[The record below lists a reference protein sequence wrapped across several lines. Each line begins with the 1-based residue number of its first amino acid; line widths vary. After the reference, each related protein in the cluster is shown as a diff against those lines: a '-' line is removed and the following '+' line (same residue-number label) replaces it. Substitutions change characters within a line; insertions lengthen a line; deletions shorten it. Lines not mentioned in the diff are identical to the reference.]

1 MGLDK
6 MRIRLLAAVMAVTL
20 VLAGLG
26 GWAVWSNHK
35 AHAKAVAAAQA
46 PAKKAEKGRRGA
58 AKAPSTAA
66 DRDALKATAIAW
78 ARAAHEWGTD
88 PAAVAAVGSGSDAS
102 ALAGLRPSKPD
113 KSAFDALYSGGG
125 ETGPDTPSPYCT
137 PTRMSACDTQPTM
150 WNYWYANE
158 YLMGARFVSDPT
170 ADVLPDDRVEVK
182 GSLRTVLWTD
192 GETEATT
199 QGSDGSTWWA
209 FAPVYAIH
217 DIDETLTIEDGKVS
231 GVDGSTDRWLVSP
244 FLSDWNKN
252 PCWDADSQPG
262 YTQGD
267 VPMRGD
273 APKDLLPSRDT
284 SIARLKPATDLT
296 SGAWAPIAAPPA
308 DTDQCGSGCDLSL
321 H

>member
-1 MGLDK
+1 MGPDK
-6 MRIRLLAAVMAVTL
+6 TKIRLLAAIMAVTL
-20 VLAGLG
+20 ILAGLG
-26 GWAVWSNHK
+26 GWAVWSNHR
-35 AHAKAVAAAQA
+35 ARAKAVAAAQS
-46 PAKKAEKGRRGA
+46 PAKASKKEGKAV
-58 AKAPSTAA
+58 AKAPSTVAG
-66 DRDALKATAIAW
+66 RDALKATAVAW

-88 PAAVAAVGSGSDAS
+88 PAAVAAVAQGSDAS
-102 ALAGLRPSKPD
+102 ALAALRPSKPD
-113 KSAFDALYSGGG
+113 ASAFDALYSGGG
-125 ETGPDTPSPYCT
+125 QTGADTPSPYCT
-137 PTRMSACDTQPTM
+137 PTRMAACDSQPTM
-150 WNYWYANE
+150 WDYWYANE

-170 ADVLPDDRVEVK
+170 VDVLPDGRVEVK

-192 GETEATT
+192 GETEAST
-199 QGSDGSTWWA
+199 QGADGSAWWA
-209 FAPVYAIH
+209 FAPAYAIY

-244 FLSDWNKN
+244 FLSDWDKN

-262 YTQGD
+262 YMQGD

-273 APKDLLPSRDT
+273 APKGLLPDRDT

-296 SGAWAPIAAPPA
+296 SGAWGPIAAPPA

>member
-20 VLAGLG
+20 ILAGLG

-35 AHAKAVAAAQA
+35 AHTKAVAAAQA

-58 AKAPSTAA
+58 AKAPLTAA
-66 DRDALKATAIAW
+66 VRDALKATAIAW

-88 PAAVAAVGSGSDAS
+88 PAAVAAVGAGADAS
-102 ALAGLRPSKPD
+102 VLAALRPSKPD
-113 KSAFDALYSGGG
+113 RTTFDALYSGGG

-150 WNYWYANE
+150 WDYWYANE
-158 YLMGARFVSDPT
+158 YLMGARFTAEPT
-170 ADVLPDDRVEVK
+170 ADVLADGRVEVK
-182 GSLRTVLWTD
+182 GVLRTVLWTD
-192 GETEATT
+192 GETEVTT
-199 QGSDGSTWWA
+199 QGADGSAWWA
-209 FAPVYAIH
+209 FAPAYAIY

-262 YTQGD
+262 YMQGD

-273 APKDLLPSRDT
+273 APKGLLPDRDT

-296 SGAWAPIAAPPA
+296 SGAWASIAAPPA
-308 DTDQCGSGCDLSL
+308 NTDQCGSGCDLSL

>member
-6 MRIRLLAAVMAVTL
+6 TKIRLLAAVTAVTL
-20 VLAGLG
+20 IFAGLG
-26 GWAVWSNHK
+26 GWVVWSNHR
-35 AHAKAVAAAQA
+35 ARAKAAATAQA
-46 PAKKAEKGRRGA
+46 PAKASRKEGKAA

-66 DRDALKATAIAW
+66 GRDALKATAVAW

-88 PAAVAAVGSGSDAS
+88 PAAVAAVGAGSDTS
-102 ALAGLRPSKPD
+102 ALAALRPSKPD
-113 KSAFDALYSGGG
+113 ASAFDALYSGGG
-125 ETGPDTPSPYCT
+125 KTGPNTPSPYCT
-137 PTRMSACDTQPTM
+137 PTRMSACDSQPTM
-150 WNYWYANE
+150 WDYWYANE

-170 ADVLPDDRVEVK
+170 ADVLPDGRVEVK

-192 GETEATT
+192 GETEAST
-199 QGSDGSTWWA
+199 QGADGATWWA
-209 FAPVYAIH
+209 FAPAYAFH

-244 FLSDWNKN
+244 FLSDWDKN

-262 YTQGD
+262 YTQGN

-273 APKDLLPSRDT
+273 APKGLLPDRDT

-296 SGAWAPIAAPPA
+296 SGAWSSIAAPPA